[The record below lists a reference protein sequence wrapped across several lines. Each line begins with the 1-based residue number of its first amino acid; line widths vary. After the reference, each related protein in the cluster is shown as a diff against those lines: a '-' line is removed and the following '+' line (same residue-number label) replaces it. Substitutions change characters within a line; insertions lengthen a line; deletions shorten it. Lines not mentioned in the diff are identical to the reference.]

1 MGRSA
6 GYADP
11 VPRPQLQNDRLTL
24 QRFTRR
30 DAGTLDEAI
39 RESLSD
45 LNQWLPWARLDYT
58 ASDTT
63 AFIRESIQAWKE
75 ERAWDYSVRSNDDP
89 RTHIGNISFWTVS
102 KLGKIAEIGYWVR
115 SGETSRGV
123 CTEAVGLLLEEIFN
137 SLGYHKIVLRIAV
150 GNDASDRVAEKL
162 GFTREGVLREELLI
176 RGNWVDHTLWSL
188 LDREY
193 RAARRSGATRG

>member
-1 MGRSA
+1 
-6 GYADP
+6 
-11 VPRPQLQNDRLTL
+11 VPRPQLQSDRLIL

-30 DAGTLDEAI
+30 DASTLDEAI
-39 RESLSD
+39 RESLAD

-58 ASDTT
+58 SSDTT
-63 AFIRESIQAWKE
+63 SFIRESAQAWKE
-75 ERAWDYSVRSNDDP
+75 ERAWDYSIRMVEDP
-89 RTHIGNISFWTVS
+89 GRHVGNISFWTVS

-115 SGETSRGV
+115 STETSRGI
-123 CTEAVGLLLEEIFN
+123 CTEAVDLLLEEAFN
-137 SLGYHKIVLRIAV
+137 SAGYHKVVLRIAV

-176 RGNWVDHTLWSL
+176 RGNWVDHSLWSL

-193 RAARRSGATRG
+193 RSARRSGAIRG

>member
-1 MGRSA
+1 MPRS
-6 GYADP
+6 
-11 VPRPQLQNDRLTL
+11 QLESDRLIL
-24 QRFTRR
+24 QKFSRR

-39 RESLSD
+39 RESLAD

-58 ASDTT
+58 TSDTT
-63 AFIRESIQAWKE
+63 AFIRESVQAWKE
-75 ERAWDYSVRSNDDP
+75 GRAWDYSIRLADDP
-89 RTHIGNISFWTVS
+89 KRHVGNISFWTVS

-115 SGETSRGV
+115 SGSTSRGV
-123 CTEAVGLLLEEIFN
+123 CTEAVELLLEEAFN
-137 SLGYHKIVLRIAV
+137 SLGYHKVVLRIAV

-176 RGNWVDHTLWSL
+176 RGNWVDHSLWSL

-193 RAARRSGATRG
+193 RASRRSGAARG

>member
-1 MGRSA
+1 
-6 GYADP
+6 
-11 VPRPQLQNDRLTL
+11 VPRPELASDRLTL

-30 DAGTLDEAI
+30 DATTLDQAI
-39 RESLSD
+39 RESLPD

-58 ASDTT
+58 SGDTT

-75 ERAWDYSVRSNDDP
+75 ERAWDYSIRMNDDP
-89 RTHIGNISFWTVS
+89 RNHVGNISFWTVS

-115 SGETSRGV
+115 SGETSRGI
-123 CTEAVGLLLEEIFN
+123 CTEAAELLIEEAFN

-150 GNDASDRVAEKL
+150 GNDPSDRVAEKL
-162 GFTREGVLREELLI
+162 GFTKEGVLREELLI
-176 RGNWVDHTLWSL
+176 RGNWVDHSLWSL

-193 RAARRSGATRG
+193 RGSRKSGAARG